1 MDFLKDLVSS
11 ATELATSVQDYALN
25 KSELEKKL
33 DAALSDANW
42 GTPTS
47 TLREIAAATS
57 HGADFALIMG
67 ATWAAANPESHSW
80 RQVYKALQLLEHL
93 IKFGGERCVS
103 KSSAGARARRAAASI
118 APPPHHTH
126 APLVAPLPPP
136 PSLPPSHAHSLDP
149 LSARARRW
157 TTRATT
163 SSACAR

>member
-103 KSSAGARARRAAASI
+103 DERGARARARA
-118 APPPHHTH
+118 
-126 APLVAPLPPP
+126 LVA
-136 PSLPPSHAHSLDP
+136 HSSP
-149 LSARARRW
+149 TVAAG
-157 TTRATT
+157 A
-163 SSACAR
+163 AGAA

>member
-103 KSSAGARARRAAASI
+103 KQEQRGRAGAPRSGLDRSSASPYARPSRRSLAAPS
-118 APPPHHTH
+118 
-126 APLVAPLPPP
+126 LLRSLPLP
-136 PSLPPSHAHSLDP
+136 
-149 LSARARRW
+149 SARARRW